1 MYVCCIFAYVDNNLQ
16 QAGKPE
22 QKIIVYFMS
31 SEDATDYM
39 NEIAQGNAA
48 MASEFR
54 ITTVSM
60 EKVCSH
66 IQTSIHTHTYIYIYN
81 LSAA

>member
-1 MYVCCIFAYVDNNLQ
+1 MIE

-31 SEDATDYM
+31 SEDASDYM
-39 NEIAQGNAA
+39 DEMAQANPA
-48 MASEFR
+48 MANEFR

-60 EKVCSH
+60 EKV
-66 IQTSIHTHTYIYIYN
+66 Q
-81 LSAA
+81 